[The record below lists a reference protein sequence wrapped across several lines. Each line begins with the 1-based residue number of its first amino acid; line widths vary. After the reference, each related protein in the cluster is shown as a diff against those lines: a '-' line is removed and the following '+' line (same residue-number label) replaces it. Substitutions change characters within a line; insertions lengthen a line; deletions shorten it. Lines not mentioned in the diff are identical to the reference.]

1 MKFKGKNKCAFSKK
15 KVKFKTIKLL
25 ISSVYHP
32 VEDKDQID
40 VNTFLSTIYSSVP
53 QNHFFASGQDMNA
66 NIGCRHVK
74 KEFDCIGP
82 NGIKN
87 RNSKGI
93 EAINLLIMHNFF
105 ASSTFFLHKNY
116 TTWR

>member
-40 VNTFLSTIYSSVP
+40 VNTFLSTIYSSIP

-66 NIGCRHVK
+66 NIGYRCEK
-74 KEFDCIGP
+74 TEFYCIFER
-82 NGIKN
+82 NRSIKY
-87 RNSKGI
+87 
-93 EAINLLIMHNFF
+93 AYY
-105 ASSTFFLHKNY
+105 A
-116 TTWR
+116 